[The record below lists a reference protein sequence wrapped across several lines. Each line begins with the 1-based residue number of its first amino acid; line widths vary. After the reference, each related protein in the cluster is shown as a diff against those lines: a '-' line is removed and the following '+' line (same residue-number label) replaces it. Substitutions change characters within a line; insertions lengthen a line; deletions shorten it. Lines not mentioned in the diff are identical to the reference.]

1 MAAAFAARYARAFA
15 DVVASAHLDGAALDG
30 QFNDFLG
37 TWDGSKELRE
47 LFINPA
53 VPALQKVAI
62 LDKLN
67 AKMGLQRELRNLLAV
82 LINNDRI
89 GEVHE
94 VASAWRAE
102 MQERLGIRQAEIV
115 TAREL
120 GNQEREELVAGVGKL
135 AGSRI
140 EPTFKQDPSIIGG
153 TVVRI
158 GSTVYDGSVRG
169 RLERLKE
176 ALISGQ

>member
-1 MAAAFAARYARAFA
+1 MAAAFSGRYARAFA
-15 DVVASAHLDGAALDG
+15 DVIASAHLDAVALDR
-30 QFNDFLG
+30 QFGDFLG
-37 TWDGSKELRE
+37 TWDGSAELRE
-47 LFINPA
+47 LFVNPA
-53 VPALQKVAI
+53 VPATQKISI

-67 AKMGLQRELRNLLAV
+67 AKMGLQKELRNLLAV
-82 LINNDRI
+82 LISNDRI
-89 GEVHE
+89 GEVRE
-94 VASAWRAE
+94 VATAWRAE
-102 MQERLGIRQAEIV
+102 MQERMGIRQAEIV

-120 GNQEREELVAGVGKL
+120 GSQERAELVAGVGRL

-140 EPTFKQDPSIIGG
+140 EPTFKLDESILGG

-176 ALISGQ
+176 ALIAG

>member
-1 MAAAFAARYARAFA
+1 MAAFVSRYAQAFL
-15 DVVASAHLDGAALDG
+15 DVVIGSKLDAAAIERQL
-30 QFNDFLG
+30 QDFLA
-37 TWDGSKELRE
+37 TWDGSAELRE
-47 LFINPA
+47 LFANPA
-53 VPALQKVAI
+53 VAAGQKVAI

-67 AKMGLQRELRNLLAV
+67 AKLGMQREVRNLLAV

-89 GEVHE
+89 GMVHE
-94 VASAWRAE
+94 VVAAYRALL
-102 MQERLGIRQAEIV
+102 QERLGIRQAEIV

-120 GNQEREELVAGVGKL
+120 TAQERAALLDSVGKL
-135 AGSRI
+135 AGAKVEASFTLDKTI
-140 EPTFKQDPSIIGG
+140 LGG

-176 ALISGQ
+176 ILVAG